1 LYGFRL
7 HSHKT
12 FEYIQSKHH
21 IQSIQHFDWII
32 FEVLWQV
39 RPETTVK
46 YNVSFMHVDNIPFVV
61 VTVLWQVRPETTVKY
76 NVSFM
81 HVDNIPFVVVTVFY
95 EQNGYWLLEQNGY
108 RLVKIFAQN
117 SPLFECFYL
126 SYVKFLVL
134 LLCLWCS
141 LLETINL
148 QEKCIII
155 INTSNVHKLFC
166 FLLAAL
172 ESLLKLWVRTP
183 LMARCTGYNIFW

>member
-1 LYGFRL
+1 MYGFRL

-21 IQSIQHFDWII
+21 IQSIQHSDWII

-39 RPETTVK
+39 IPETTVK
-46 YNVSFMHVDNIPFVV
+46 YNVSFMHVDNI
-61 VTVLWQVRPETTVKY
+61 Q
-76 NVSFM
+76 
-81 HVDNIPFVVVTVFY
+81 FVVVTVFY
-95 EQNGYWLLEQNGY
+95 EQNGYWLVEKNGY

-126 SYVKFLVL
+126 SFVKFLVL
-134 LLCLWCS
+134 LLCIWCS

-172 ESLLKLWVRTP
+172 DITTKVVSSNPTHGKVYWIQHFVIKLVSDLWQVPGFLWVLLFP
-183 LMARCTGYNIFW
+183 PPI